1 MEQYGEYYMIA
12 KWIATSLTGEISPEE
27 QEYLSKWLE
36 ESNDNKKIYENIVTR
51 LEVGENIK
59 SYRNRSVVEADWK
72 TVQSKLKSQKVHT
85 LFYRPWLQYAAV
97 IALVFCVGIT
107 ALYIQDHKRKSAVP
121 LATQQDFIK
130 AGNQKALLTL
140 ADGRQVVLEHG
151 TEGNIQA
158 GDLLIEQKQG
168 ELDYQKTNRTE
179 DSCEIFNIINTP
191 KGGEYK
197 LILADGTRVW
207 VNSESELR
215 YPVRFTGKN
224 RMVYVKGEAYF
235 EVTPDTDKPFI
246 VQTPDSMSVK
256 VLGTHF
262 NISAYEEDEA
272 IATTLAEGK
281 VEVSEGK
288 QTIILKPNQQA
299 VFDKKEKHF
308 TCHTVDPY
316 QYLSWKDGKFI
327 FEKETL
333 EDIME
338 RLERWYN
345 IQVFFK
351 SEKVKKLRFS
361 GDLEKYDNFS
371 TAVRML
377 EKVSCIKVEID
388 KTTIYIGEK

>member
-1 MEQYGEYYMIA
+1 MERYGEYYRIA
-12 KWIATSLTGEISPEE
+12 RLIAASLTGEISPKEK
-27 QEYLSKWLE
+27 EYLSKWLE
-36 ESNDNKKIYENIVTR
+36 ESDDNKKIYESIATR
-51 LEVGENIK
+51 LKKGETIK
-59 SYRNRSVVEADWK
+59 SYRNRSVIEADWK
-72 TVQSKLKSQKVHT
+72 TVQSKLGHKKVHS
-85 LFYRPWLQYAAV
+85 LSFHPRMQYVAV
-97 IALVFCVGIT
+97 IALVFCVGI
-107 ALYIQDHKRKSAVP
+107 AAFYIQDHKRKGTVP
-121 LATQQDFIK
+121 LAVQQNFIK
-130 AGNQKALLTL
+130 AGNLKAVLTL
-140 ADGRQVVLEHG
+140 ADGQQVVLEQC

-158 GDLLIEQKQG
+158 GNLLIEQKQG
-168 ELDYQKTNRTE
+168 ELDYQKINRTE
-179 DSCEIFNIINTP
+179 DSCEIFNTINTP

-207 VNSESELR
+207 VNSESELK
-215 YPVRFTGKN
+215 YPVKFTEKT
-224 RMVYVKGEAYF
+224 RMVYIKGEAYF
-235 EVTPDTDKPFI
+235 EVTPDAEKPFV
-246 VQTPDSMSVK
+246 VQTPDSMLVK

-262 NISAYEEDEA
+262 NISAYEEDET

-281 VEVSEGK
+281 VEVSDGK
-288 QTIILKPNQQA
+288 QTMILEPNQQSI
-299 VFDKKEKHF
+299 FDKKEKHF

-333 EDIME
+333 ENIME

-388 KTTIYIGEK
+388 KTAIYIGEK